1 HYVTQKKILKRAVET
16 ITTELTRRIDYF
28 RDENKLIEAQR
39 IEERTNFDLEMMQE
53 LGYCNGIE
61 NYSRHLTQRT
71 PGEPPPTLLDYF
83 SNDFLMFI
91 DESHIAIPQI
101 RAMYKGDRSRKR
113 TLVGYGFRLPSA
125 LDNRPLTFEEFESK
139 ISQVVYVSA
148 TPSDYEITEAKNE
161 LVEQIVRPT
170 GLIDPMIEVRK
181 AKYQVDDLLEE
192 IQHRLERDERVLV
205 ITLTKRM
212 AEDLTEYYSDM
223 GIKVQYLHS
232 DIGTLERM
240 DIIHNLRKGEFDVLI
255 GINLLREGLDIPEVS
270 LVAILDAD
278 KEGFLRSTRSL
289 IQTCGRASRNVRG
302 QVIMYAD
309 SVTRSMQR
317 AIDETSRRR
326 TIQKLY
332 NKQHSI
338 TPTSIK
344 KEITPVFAKVADLN
358 DAPKDRV
365 AETLAKY
372 ESVENLDIIIR
383 DLEREMKLAAKE
395 LEFEK
400 AAEIRDQIQ
409 AMKEMI
415 VFEF

>member
-1 HYVTQKKILKRAVET
+1 
-16 ITTELTRRIDYF
+16 
-28 RDENKLIEAQR
+28 
-39 IEERTNFDLEMMQE
+39 
-53 LGYCNGIE
+53 
-61 NYSRHLTQRT
+61 
-71 PGEPPPTLLDYF
+71 
-83 SNDFLMFI
+83 
-91 DESHIAIPQI
+91 
-101 RAMYKGDRSRKR
+101 
-113 TLVGYGFRLPSA
+113 
-125 LDNRPLTFEEFESK
+125 
-139 ISQVVYVSA
+139 
-148 TPSDYEITEAKNE
+148 
-161 LVEQIVRPT
+161 
-170 GLIDPMIEVRK
+170 
-181 AKYQVDDLLEE
+181 
-192 IQHRLERDERVLV
+192 
-205 ITLTKRM
+205 
-212 AEDLTEYYSDM
+212 
-223 GIKVQYLHS
+223 
-232 DIGTLERM
+232 
-240 DIIHNLRKGEFDVLI
+240 
-255 GINLLREGLDIPEVS
+255 
-270 LVAILDAD
+270 
-278 KEGFLRSTRSL
+278 
-289 IQTCGRASRNVRG
+289 
-302 QVIMYAD
+302 MYAD